1 MPDIRDISE
10 IEIGYSVTS
19 IGDSAFAGTRLTSIT
34 IPDSVTSI
42 RAYAFSGCSSLVSVM
57 IPDSVTSIG
66 EYAFFRCSGLTSVT
80 IPDSVLSVGNAA
92 FSTCGSLSSVAMPD
106 SVTSVGANAFSDCT
120 SMTQLLFEGKTDRQV
135 KAMANYSWGLPEGV
149 ARGAVIETFN
159 INWYVTDGT
168 TSSVPGGYVAGATIR
183 FDTDDSSKSLQF
195 VSVNGVEISD
205 TSVYGQSFYEYVVQ
219 EEDVFLQVTF
229 AVP

>member
-1 MPDIRDISE
+1 MT
-10 IEIGYSVTS
+10 IGNNVE
-19 IGDSAFAGTRLTSIT
+19 
-34 IPDSVTSI
+34 
-42 RAYAFSGCSSLVSVM
+42 
-57 IPDSVTSIG
+57 SIG
-66 EYAFFRCSGLTSVT
+66 EAAFDNCKSLVSVT
-80 IPDSVLSVGNAA
+80 IPDSVASIGEYAFERCSGLSSIEFGD
-92 FSTCGSLSSVAMPD
+92 SLSSIGATAFTKCSSLVEATLPE
-106 SVTSVGANAFSDCT
+106 SIQSIGANAFSGCT

-149 ARGAVIETFN
+149 ARGTAIETFSV
-159 INWYVTDGT
+159 NWYVTDGT
-168 TSSVPGGYVAGATIR
+168 TSSVPGGYVAGDTIR
-183 FDTDDSSKSLQF
+183 FDTDDASKSLQF

>member
-1 MPDIRDISE
+1 MTIPDSVESIGVSVFVGCSGLTSVTISN
-10 IEIGYSVTS
+10 GVTS
-19 IGDSAFAGTRLTSIT
+19 IQSSAFEGCSGLTGVT

-42 RAYAFSGCSSLVSVM
+42 
-57 IPDSVTSIG
+57 
-66 EYAFFRCSGLTSVT
+66 
-80 IPDSVLSVGNAA
+80 
-92 FSTCGSLSSVAMPD
+92 
-106 SVTSVGANAFSDCT
+106 GANAFSGCT

-149 ARGAVIETFN
+149 ARGTAIETFSV
-159 INWYVTDGT
+159 NWYVTDGT
-168 TSSVPGGYVAGATIR
+168 TSSVPGGYVAGDTIR
-183 FDTDDSSKSLQF
+183 FDTDDASKSLQF